1 MAGACRNTRMA
12 LIQIKTYSAGRA
24 KIVAKETIM
33 PMSSAL
39 FLAAVVIAFCI
50 FGAVLAWGDYQTR
63 HIDRA

>member
-1 MAGACRNTRMA
+1 